1 MLDIYSTSS
10 PTIFFLMSLLAE
22 LQSLACLT
30 SQRAEVTVH
39 LGAKVDDAW
48 SFNWQTA
55 QIEVNPADYRL
66 RSPDYCRGLLLHESA
81 HAAITRY
88 QAMLPKTFLEDAAVL
103 QLMNVIED
111 CRIENWLQQR
121 LPGCAPWIALYNNHL
136 FGDVLADRDQVMETN
151 AAAGFLMGILSRWW
165 FGRVPAKTHPLAVA
179 ALDEVWDAVERA
191 VSIFPR
197 EAVGDRAA
205 LRARYETH
213 PVSVC
218 YASLQATPL
227 GDQRPL
233 DGLEM
238 LVRMT
243 QYEMWELVEKRVLP
257 VYRRLLA
264 ASGEE
269 EKMAA
274 LMKQFVVKRR
284 VKGGVAGSGKKRAGR
299 GNWRTPPG
307 RGLLYA
313 ETAQRYHGWIE
324 RLGDTLL
331 RYLTAEVQ
339 LKTLG
344 GQPSG
349 ARLDLA
355 AAQRFEADPRQ
366 YRRLWQRQRLPQR
379 PDPFFVLVVD
389 VSGSM
394 NGPRAKATFT
404 ALVIL
409 REVCLRTGIALS
421 IVLFGAGARVVQDA
435 LAPDQKTV
443 VPELEAA
450 ACPSDAQSDLA
461 AGLQL
466 AHRLR
471 EQSPHRQQ
479 LLWVL
484 SDGIPNCAPTARRLV
499 QEWCATGGQVVGL
512 GLGPETEELA
522 DIIPGAFTQLQP
534 RQLPKLFARLFETQV
549 RGH

>member
-1 MLDIYSTSS
+1 MLVIDSTTS
-10 PTIFFLMSLLAE
+10 PTSFFLMSLLAE

-39 LGAKVDDAW
+39 LAAKAQDAW
-48 SFNWQTA
+48 SFNWKTA

-88 QAMLPKTFLEDAAVL
+88 HSMLPKAFLEDAAVM

-136 FGDVLADRDQVMETN
+136 FGDVLADRDQVMETS
-151 AAAGFLMGILSRWW
+151 AAAGFLLGILSRWW
-165 FGRVPAKTHPLAVA
+165 FGRLPVKTHPLAVA
-179 ALDEVWDAVERA
+179 ALDEVWGAVERA
-191 VSIFPR
+191 VAIFPR
-197 EAVGDRAA
+197 DAVGDRAA
-205 LRARYETH
+205 IRARYEAH

-218 YASLQATPL
+218 YASLHATPL
-227 GDQRPL
+227 GDQTPL
-233 DGLEM
+233 DGQEM
-238 LVRMT
+238 LVRLT

-269 EKMAA
+269 EKMEA
-274 LMKQFVVKRR
+274 LMKRFAVKRR
-284 VKGGVAGSGKKRAGR
+284 VTGGVPGSGKKRAGQDL
-299 GNWRTPPG
+299 GRTPSG
-307 RGLLYA
+307 QGLLYA
-313 ETAQRYHGWIE
+313 ETARRYHGWIE

-331 RYLTAEVQ
+331 RYLRAEVQ

-349 ARLDLA
+349 ARLDLP

-421 IVLFGAGARVVQDA
+421 IVLFGSGARVVQDG

-450 ACPSDAQSDLA
+450 ANPSDGQSDLA

-466 AHRLR
+466 AHELR
-471 EQSPHRQQ
+471 DQSPHRQQ
-479 LLWVL
+479 MLWVL
-484 SDGIPNCAPTARRLV
+484 SDGIPNSVPAARRLV
-499 QEWCATGGQVVGL
+499 QEWRATGGQVVGL

-522 DIIPGAFTQLQP
+522 DIIPGAHTGLQP
-534 RQLPKLFARLFETQV
+534 KQLPQLFSALFEFQV
-549 RGH
+549 RHA

>member
-1 MLDIYSTSS
+1 LLVIYSTSS
-10 PTIFFLMSLLAE
+10 PTSFFLMSLLAE

-39 LGAKVDDAW
+39 LAPKVDDAW
-48 SFNWQTA
+48 SFNWKTA

-88 QAMLPKTFLEDAAVL
+88 QAILPKTFMEDAAVL
-103 QLMNVIED
+103 QLMNTIED

-136 FGDVLADRDQVMETN
+136 FGDLLADRDQLMETS
-151 AAAGFLMGILSRWW
+151 AAAGFLLGILSRWW
-165 FGRVPAKTHPLAVA
+165 FGRLPVKAHPLAVA
-179 ALDEVWDAVERA
+179 ALDEVWEAVERA

-197 EAVGDRAA
+197 DAVVDRAA
-205 LRARYETH
+205 IRARYETH
-213 PVSVC
+213 AVSVC
-218 YASLQATPL
+218 YASLHATPL
-227 GDQRPL
+227 GDQTQL

-243 QYEMWELVEKRVLP
+243 QYEMWELVESRVLP
-257 VYRRLLA
+257 VFRRLLA
-264 ASGEE
+264 ARGEE
-269 EKMAA
+269 EQMER
-274 LMKQFVVKRR
+274 LMKRFVINRR
-284 VKGGVAGSGKKRAGR
+284 VAESSNPADKKGAGQGK
-299 GNWRTPPG
+299 WRTPTG
-307 RGLLYA
+307 RGQLYA
-313 ETAQRYHGWIE
+313 ETARRYHAWIE
-324 RLGDTLL
+324 QLGDTLL
-331 RYLTAEVQ
+331 RYLTAEVH
-339 LKTLG
+339 LKTQG

-349 ARLDLA
+349 ARLDLP

-366 YRRLWQRQRLPQR
+366 HRRLWQRQRLPQR

-394 NGPRAKATFT
+394 NGARAKATFT

-421 IVLFGAGARVVQDA
+421 IVLFGVEARVVQEW
-435 LAPDQKTV
+435 LAPDQKGV
-443 VPELEAA
+443 VAALETAA
-450 ACPSDAQSDLA
+450 DPSDGKSDMA

-479 LLWVL
+479 MLWVL
-484 SDGIPNCAPTARRLV
+484 SDGVPNSVPAARRLV
-499 QEWCATGGQVVGL
+499 QEWSATGGQVVGL

-522 DIIPGAFTQLQP
+522 SIIPEAYTGLQP
-534 RQLPKLFARLFETQV
+534 RQLPQLFSELFEQQV
-549 RGH
+549 RQA